1 MENEAVT
8 VREDFR
14 FERIR
19 QESSMSSSRVISSDC
34 ELLSV
39 VRVDLL
45 PASNLPRIPA
55 VYSMNQTNKTIKGKA
70 LYGCGIYSVD
80 LIL

>member
-1 MENEAVT
+1 
-8 VREDFR
+8 
-14 FERIR
+14 
-19 QESSMSSSRVISSDC
+19 MSSSRVISSDC

-45 PASNLPRIPA
+45 PAINLPRILA
-55 VYSMNQTNKTIKGKA
+55 VYSINQTNETIKGKA
-70 LYGCGIYSVD
+70 SYECGIYSVD